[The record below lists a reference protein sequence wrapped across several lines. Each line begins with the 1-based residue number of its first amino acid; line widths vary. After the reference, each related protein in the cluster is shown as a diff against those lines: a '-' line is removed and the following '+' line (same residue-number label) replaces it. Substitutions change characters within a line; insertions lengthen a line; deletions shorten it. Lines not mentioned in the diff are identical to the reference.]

1 MRNFTRGVLGALAIT
16 LAGICSAQ
24 ADPIK
29 IRVAYAVP
37 VANWASLLAEKKDLA
52 KHWGS
57 SYDFE
62 AVRYQGTPPMIMA
75 LAVNELEIADLAYS
89 TLGLAIQ
96 NAGLDDLEVIGDE
109 FQDGAP
115 GYYSDEF
122 FV

>member
-62 AVRYQGTPPMIMA
+62 AVRYQG
-75 LAVNELEIADLAYS
+75 
-89 TLGLAIQ
+89 
-96 NAGLDDLEVIGDE
+96 
-109 FQDGAP
+109 
-115 GYYSDEF
+115 
-122 FV
+122 